1 MALTMISVAV
11 AADNFLSA
19 NMFAAVTDLFP
30 DQQVGRA
37 TGLTGIAGGLS
48 GMLFP
53 LLTGA
58 LVDHVSYKPVF
69 LLVAVMPLLGTLA
82 LFAAGR
88 QYRIESR
95 LAQPTPA
102 QS

>member
-1 MALTMISVAV
+1 
-11 AADNFLSA
+11 
-19 NMFAAVTDLFP
+19 MFAAVTDLFP

-53 LLTGA
+53 LLTGFLVDRISYGPVFA
-58 LVDHVSYKPVF
+58 LVAF
-69 LLVAVMPLLGTLA
+69 MPLLGTIG

-88 QYRIESR
+88 QYRLQER
-95 LAQPTPA
+95 LARPST
-102 QS
+102 SEI